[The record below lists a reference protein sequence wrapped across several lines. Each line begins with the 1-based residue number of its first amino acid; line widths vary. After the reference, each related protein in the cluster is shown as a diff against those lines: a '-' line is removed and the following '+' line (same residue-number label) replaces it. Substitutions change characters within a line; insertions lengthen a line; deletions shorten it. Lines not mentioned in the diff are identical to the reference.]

1 MIIEISDSSESTD
14 SELDSDRTLD
24 KFLITIQSSQSTL
37 NPTAQVVPLRFY
49 SAFTLDLIIWGREGG
64 VSGSMSESE
73 NLEDILSSMKEDRLF
88 TLPTFPLSPPLIYLF
103 TCSLQLATL
112 NTTAKAVLSFF
123 PHSLWE
129 VWSLVKR
136 GGGRGGAPTLCW
148 THLEKDAFIIFVII

>member
-73 NLEDILSSMKEDRLF
+73 NLEDILSSF
-88 TLPTFPLSPPLIYLF
+88 IPPPLFIYF
-103 TCSLQLATL
+103 YVRFSWPP
-112 NTTAKAVLSFF
+112 S
-123 PHSLWE
+123 
-129 VWSLVKR
+129 
-136 GGGRGGAPTLCW
+136 
-148 THLEKDAFIIFVII
+148 I

>member
-73 NLEDILSSMKEDRLF
+73 NLEDILSSMRRIDYLLY
-88 TLPTFPLSPPLIYLF
+88 LPFLYPPPLFIYLHVRF
-103 TCSLQLATL
+103 SWPPSIQQQRQ
-112 NTTAKAVLSFF
+112 F
-123 PHSLWE
+123 
-129 VWSLVKR
+129 
-136 GGGRGGAPTLCW
+136 
-148 THLEKDAFIIFVII
+148 